1 VTTPKKLAFVD
12 VVKGIEMFDTLKVP
26 TIAVVEN
33 MAYYQCGKCDEK
45 HRIFGMGYTKQLIE
59 NFGIKNSFDLPM
71 LEDVSAM
78 SDCGTPFV
86 LALPDTVPIVQI
98 FDQIAQKVD

>member
-1 VTTPKKLAFVD
+1 
-12 VVKGIEMFDTLKVP
+12 MFDTLKVP
-26 TIAVVEN
+26 TVAVIEN
-33 MAYYQCGKCDEK
+33 MAYYQCSKCDEK
-45 HRIFGMGYTKQLIE
+45 HRIFGMGYTKQLID

-78 SDCGTPFV
+78 SDSGTPFV

-98 FDQIAQKVD
+98 FD

>member
-1 VTTPKKLAFVD
+1 LKIWPITNVANVTRSID
-12 VVKGIEMFDTLKVP
+12 
-26 TIAVVEN
+26 
-33 MAYYQCGKCDEK
+33 
-45 HRIFGMGYTKQLIE
+45 
-59 NFGIKNSFDLPM
+59 FGIKNSFDLPM

>member
-1 VTTPKKLAFVD
+1 
-12 VVKGIEMFDTLKVP
+12 MFDTLKVP

-86 LALPDTVPIVQI
+86 SALPDTVPIVQI